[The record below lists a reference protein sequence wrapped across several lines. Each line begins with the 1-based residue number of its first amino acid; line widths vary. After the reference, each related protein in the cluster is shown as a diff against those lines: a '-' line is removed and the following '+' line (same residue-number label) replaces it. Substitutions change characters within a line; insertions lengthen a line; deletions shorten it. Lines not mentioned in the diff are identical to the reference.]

1 MSSLDSYALLLM
13 EKEDVEN
20 ASKIQGE
27 VDELKNYMRAVSERA
42 YQFSKDLKVCKN
54 CRNFKKNPDLEDVFN
69 FIHVVHLSSLT

>member
-1 MSSLDSYALLLM
+1 M
-13 EKEDVEN
+13 EKEDIEN

-54 CRNFKKNPDLEDVFN
+54 CRNFNKNL
-69 FIHVVHLSSLT
+69 ILKTYLTFYM

>member
-1 MSSLDSYALLLM
+1 M

-20 ASKIQGE
+20 ASKIQRE

-54 CRNFKKNPDLEDVFN
+54 CRNFNKNLILKMYLTLN
-69 FIHVVHLSSLT
+69 MYYILSSLT